1 MNVNTNQ
8 TGFAFRVETRESFVS
23 DIKELVDAG
32 FITKSEV
39 DKNYDELVEKINTIL
54 LSYQDQS
61 NIKKKYPIYEELKN
75 RYEFKINDQKFN
87 FEFFFDSTRNILV
100 FSHFDKLIEDKEV
113 TTKTDFGLFIGVLL
127 FNLLLSFFIL
137 PGEVKSRPL
146 SFWFYIFALPTVNIL
161 IYGLVWYKSH
171 NKKNYTIWV
180 NQNSIDHYR
189 KLFRARTVSDLNK
202 IYYFVSW
209 LNLWFFC
216 LILLSIP
223 TGPNGSVKS
232 ILCSLLFLLI
242 TVMLMIYSVGYLLK
256 MFRMTYWN
264 ISILSILL
272 LLIGFLNKDYWAFIA
287 LVFVIVNQLLSK
299 DILFLSNTITP
310 EEIQKIETS
319 LDTYTRKADTIR
331 LTFQTN
337 IVIAGLYLFIMIFNK
352 SRFLVQ
358 LIQALGPNLKLNGT
372 ITTMITGIE
381 RLFLLALFVLFLKAD
396 THWIVRCK
404 NKLINQF
411 HSLVDYI
418 SDKLYRN
425 KKLSEPNFRE
435 EFYVFPDEQ
444 ISPKDLIA
452 NITDLPS
459 DIKMIWQSEPGVDW
473 KTDPNQTEFNSELL
487 IIYPDRTYYKGNVLL
502 KKKLI

>member
-1 MNVNTNQ
+1 MNMSTNQ
-8 TGFAFRVETRESFVS
+8 TNFAFRIENRESFDR

-32 FITKSEV
+32 LIIKSEV
-39 DKNYDELVEKINTIL
+39 DKNYDKLVEKINNIL
-54 LSYQDQS
+54 LSCQDQS

-75 RYEFKINDQKFN
+75 RYEFSINDQKFN
-87 FEFFFDSTRNILV
+87 FEFFFDTTRNVLV
-100 FSHFDKLIEDKEV
+100 FLHFDKLIEDKEV
-113 TTKTDFGLFIGVLL
+113 TTITDFTLFFLALLVNLIFVIINKPPLFSFISILVLPVINIFLFIFVCY
-127 FNLLLSFFIL
+127 NS
-137 PGEVKSRPL
+137 KKR
-146 SFWFYIFALPTVNIL
+146 
-161 IYGLVWYKSH
+161 
-171 NKKNYTIWV
+171 KNYTIWV
-180 NQNSIDHYR
+180 NQNSIDQYR

-209 LNLWFFC
+209 LNLWIFC
-216 LILLSIP
+216 LILVAIF
-223 TGPNGSVKS
+223 TGYNGSPIE
-232 ILCSLLFLLI
+232 ILVSPVVLLGTVIIMFYSL
-242 TVMLMIYSVGYLLK
+242 GYLLK

-264 ISILSILL
+264 VSILSILL
-272 LLIGFLNKDYWAFIA
+272 FLIGFLNKDNWAFIA

-299 DILFLSNTITP
+299 DILFLSNTLTP

-319 LDTYTRKADTIR
+319 LDTYTRKADKIR

-337 IVIAGLYLFIMIFNK
+337 IVIVGVYLFIIIFNK
-352 SRFLVQ
+352 SLFLVQ
-358 LIQALGPNLKLNGT
+358 FIQALNPYLKLNCT
-372 ITTMITGIE
+372 IITVITGIE
-381 RLFLLALFVLFLKAD
+381 RLIFLVLFVFSLKTD
-396 THWIVRCK
+396 IHWVVERK

-425 KKLSEPNFRE
+425 KRLAEPTFRE

-444 ISPKDLIA
+444 ISPKDLIV
-452 NITDLPS
+452 NLTDLPS
-459 DIKMIWQSEPGVDW
+459 DIKMIWQSEPGIDW

>member
-1 MNVNTNQ
+1 MNMSTNQ
-8 TGFAFRVETRESFVS
+8 TNFAFRIEKRESYVR

-32 FITKSEV
+32 LIIESEV
-39 DKNYDELVEKINTIL
+39 DKNYDKLVEKINNIL
-54 LSYQDQS
+54 LSCQDQS

-75 RYEFKINDQKFN
+75 RYEFSINDQKFN
-87 FEFFFDSTRNILV
+87 FEFFFDTTRNVLV
-100 FSHFDKLIEDKEV
+100 FLHFDKLIEDKEV
-113 TTKTDFGLFIGVLL
+113 TTITDFTFFLL
-127 FNLLLSFFIL
+127 ALLVNLIFVIIKK
-137 PGEVKSRPL
+137 PPL
-146 SFWFYIFALPTVNIL
+146 SSYISILVLPVINIFL
-161 IYGLVWYKSH
+161 FMFVCCNSQKR
-171 NKKNYTIWV
+171 KNYTIWV
-180 NQNSIDHYR
+180 NQNSIDQYR

-209 LNLWFFC
+209 LNLWIFC
-216 LILLSIP
+216 LILVSIF
-223 TGPNGSVKS
+223 TGYNGSPIE
-232 ILCSLLFLLI
+232 ILFSSVVLLGTVIVMFYSL
-242 TVMLMIYSVGYLLK
+242 GYLLK

-264 ISILSILL
+264 VSILSILL
-272 LLIGFLNKDYWAFIA
+272 FLIGFLNKDNWAFIA

-299 DILFLSNTITP
+299 DILFLSNTLTP

-319 LDTYTRKADTIR
+319 LDTYTRKADKIR

-337 IVIAGLYLFIMIFNK
+337 IVIVGVYLFIIIFNK
-352 SRFLVQ
+352 SLFLVHF
-358 LIQALGPNLKLNGT
+358 IQALNPYLKLNGT
-372 ITTMITGIE
+372 IITVITGIE
-381 RLFLLALFVLFLKAD
+381 RLIFLVLFVFSLKTD
-396 THWIVRCK
+396 IHWVVERK

-425 KKLSEPNFRE
+425 KRLAEPTFRE

-444 ISPKDLIA
+444 ISPKDLIV
-452 NITDLPS
+452 NLTDLPS
-459 DIKMIWQSEPGVDW
+459 DIKMIWQSEPGIDW